1 MKKKLLLTT
10 ALAGCLMICLAAIAD
25 LSGKWTSS
33 FTAPDG
39 SQYPLTYTFKVDGS
53 KLTGTLE
60 TSGMEVPIDSGVVNN
75 DAVSFSV
82 TVQGATYS
90 HKGKYYAAGDSI
102 GVDVAFEGGKSHMTM
117 KRAQ

>member
-1 MKKKLLLTT
+1 MRKKLLITTLLT
-10 ALAGCLMICLAAIAD
+10 GFFMVCLAVIAD
-25 LSGKWTSS
+25 VNGKWSS
-33 FTAPDG
+33 TFNAPDG

-60 TSGMEVPIDSGVVNN
+60 ASGMEVPIDSGMVNN

-82 TVQGATYS
+82 TVQGTTYS
-90 HKGKYYAAGDSI
+90 HKGKYFAAGDSI
-102 GVDVAFEGGKSHMTM
+102 GVEVTFEGNKAHMTM